1 MVWEGV
7 MIAFHVWEL
16 FLFPCE
22 GAKSILEAIP
32 DEANT
37 KELNQLLSPHCP
49 YLICSKVFT
58 LLIGILSP
66 AKKLYLMSL

>member
-1 MVWEGV
+1 MVSVGV
-7 MIAFHVWEL
+7 MIAFHVCEL

-22 GAKSILEAIP
+22 GAKSILAATP
-32 DEANT
+32 HDARA

-49 YLICSKVFT
+49 YLICSNAFA

-66 AKKLYLMSL
+66 